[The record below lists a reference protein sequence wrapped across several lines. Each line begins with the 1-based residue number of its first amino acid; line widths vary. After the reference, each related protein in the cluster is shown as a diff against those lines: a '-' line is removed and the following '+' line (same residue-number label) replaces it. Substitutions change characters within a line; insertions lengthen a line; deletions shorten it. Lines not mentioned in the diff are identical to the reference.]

1 MSLPDPILSPSNP
14 RALNRALPHAVS
26 KALLP
31 LAALLVAVTAC
42 EAPEVE
48 FQEDPDPPARQTAD
62 IGNVDFPTSC
72 SDEAQPELERGVAL
86 LHHMT
91 YVGAEEAFSRVAEL
105 DQDCAMAQ
113 WGLAMAHFQPFWGD
127 ADLEGGRPHAQ
138 RAVEMEAPT
147 ERERAYAEAV
157 LAFYHDPD
165 ASYPERVR
173 AWEAA
178 MEEVHRSFPED
189 QEVAAFYAL
198 GHLSSAPY
206 DPARQERAL
215 SILEEVLQ
223 DEPRHPGA
231 IHYAIHVHD
240 VDARAEDGERFAR
253 AYEDIAPTV
262 PHALHMPSHIYVRL
276 GEWDEVIEWNRR
288 SADAALEQP
297 AGGYI
302 SMHHVHALDYLMY
315 GYLQKGQ
322 DGHAEGVLQELRS
335 RSGFQP
341 LFGTAYGLASIPA
354 RWYVERRDWAGA
366 AGLDPRVP
374 ESFPWDEF
382 PESEAIAVYARGL
395 GAARTGDTAE
405 AGAAHERLEELESAA
420 QEEWGD
426 DYWPRQIQVKR
437 GGISAWVSLAE
448 GRIDEAVE
456 EMRATAALAEG
467 LEKSGVTPGDLQ
479 PAHEL
484 LGDLLMEIDRPS
496 DALEAYE
503 ASLDKWPARHHTL
516 LGAARAAEA
525 TGDEE
530 LALDYWEEFAELTAD
545 ADPGREGVAE
555 ARDRVDEL

>member
-1 MSLPDPILSPSNP
+1 MLSPDPTFSPSFPKARLSP
-14 RALNRALPHAVS
+14 
-26 KALLP
+26 KALLSP
-31 LAALLVAVTAC
+31 KSLLSFVGLLVAVAAC
-42 EAPEVE
+42 EPPQVDVQEEPE
-48 FQEDPDPPARQTAD
+48 PPARHTAD
-62 IGNVDFPTSC
+62 IGDVHFPTSC
-72 SDEAQPELERGVAL
+72 SEEAQEELERGVAL

-91 YVGAEEAFSRVAEL
+91 YVGAEEAFSRAVAL
-105 DQDCAMAQ
+105 DGDCAVAH

-127 ADLEGGRPHAQ
+127 ADIEGGRPHAQ

-157 LAFYHDPD
+157 FAFYRDPD
-165 ASYPERVR
+165 ASYPERVQ

-189 QEVAAFYAL
+189 QEAAAFYAL
-198 GHLSSAPY
+198 AHLSSAPY
-206 DPARQERAL
+206 DPDHQEHAL
-215 SILEEVLQ
+215 SILEEIHQ

-240 VDARAEDGERFAR
+240 VDARAEEGERFAR

-297 AGGYI
+297 AGEYV
-302 SMHHVHALDYLMY
+302 SMHYVHALDYLMY

-322 DGHAEGVLQELRS
+322 DGNAEAVLEELRS

-341 LFGTAYGLASIPA
+341 LFGTAYGLASVPA
-354 RWYVERRDWAGA
+354 RWHVERRDWAGA
-366 AGLDPRVP
+366 AALDPRVP
-374 ESFPWDEF
+374 ETFPWDEF
-382 PESEAIAVYARGL
+382 PESEAIGVYARGL

-405 AGAAHERLEELESAA
+405 AAAAYERLEELEPAA

-437 GGISAWVSLAE
+437 GGISAWVALAE
-448 GRIDEAVE
+448 GRTDEAVE
-456 EMRATAALAEG
+456 EMRETAARADE

-479 PAHEL
+479 PAQEL
-484 LGDLLMEIDRPS
+484 LGDLLMELDRPAE
-496 DALEAYE
+496 ALEAYE
-503 ASLDKWPARHHTL
+503 ASLAKWPGRYHTL

-525 TGDEE
+525 TGDED
-530 LALDYWEEFAELTAD
+530 LAHAYWEEFGDLTVD
-545 ADPGREGVAE
+545 GDPEREGVAA
-555 ARDRVDEL
+555 ARDRLDDP